1 MVVTS
6 AALMAKP
13 PNKKGETK
21 GDTAVEERPKSE
33 RARRYA
39 VIFHNDDYTTR
50 EFVIHV
56 LVEYF
61 DKTEPEATHVMLSV
75 HYKGSG
81 VAGVYTKDLA
91 ETKVD
96 QVHQAAEA
104 YGYPLRLTAEPVD

>member
-1 MVVTS
+1 
-6 AALMAKP
+6 MAKP
-13 PNKKGETK
+13 PKKRDVTGDPK

-56 LVEYF
+56 LIEYF
-61 DKTEPEATHVMLSV
+61 DKTEPEATHVMLTV

-81 VAGVYTKDLA
+81 VAGVYTKDVA

-104 YGYPLRLTAEPVD
+104 NGYPLRLTAEPVD